1 MHFRNYKLQKT
12 WLVKCL
18 KSLFSEHP
26 STFSKL
32 NGPNPAE
39 ICTTAFLSYL
49 LSLGGKWDLKIS
61 LLLIYE
67 ILGLFVN
74 TLTRDDKHSPCNSEN
89 IPQSIQMQLSKSKE
103 KNTSIFC

>member
-1 MHFRNYKLQKT
+1 MSKKPFCRT
-12 WLVKCL
+12 
-18 KSLFSEHP
+18 P

-49 LSLGGKWDLKIS
+49 LLPEGKLDLKIS

-67 ILGLFVN
+67 ILGIFVS
-74 TLTRDDKHSPCNSEN
+74 TLTCDDKHSLCNSEN

-103 KNTSIFC
+103 KNISIFC